1 MKQAVALIA
10 ILFAAAAAAANAQTA
25 PSPLAPPVNPA
36 PAPNPTSPLSPIL
49 TNPGLALQPY
59 APRTAAPGGTS
70 ASPLNQ
76 QQMQSYRNDLIGQ
89 QRALDREGVS
99 PGSPQ
104 YRDIQQQLNQLNGGR

>member
-1 MKQAVALIA
+1 MKPVVAAV
-10 ILFAAAAAAANAQTA
+10 LFACLTTAAANAQTA
-25 PSPLAPPVNPA
+25 PSPLAPPVNPT
-36 PAPNPTSPLSPIL
+36 PVPNPASPLSPIL

-99 PGSPQ
+99 PASPQ